1 MAIRSE
7 LTLRIPNSPG
17 AVADVCRVLYD
28 ERVNIV
34 GLCLDAGGTLRLVVD
49 NHVHASETLRERRY
63 TVDVGDVLYVQV
75 PNSPGALGTV
85 TRMLAQAGV
94 NIDYAYA
101 SAIEG
106 GAMAAVVVG
115 VPDVERASHLAGV

>member
-17 AVADVCRVLYD
+17 AVADVCRILYD
-28 ERVNIV
+28 ERVNII
-34 GLCLDAGGTLRLVVD
+34 GLCLEASGTLRLVVD
-49 NHVHASETLRERRY
+49 NHVHAAETLRERHH
-63 TVDVGDVLYVQV
+63 TVQVADVLYVQA

-101 SAIEG
+101 TAIEG
-106 GAMAAVVVG
+106 GAMAGIVVG
-115 VPDVERASHLAGV
+115 VADVERASHLAGV